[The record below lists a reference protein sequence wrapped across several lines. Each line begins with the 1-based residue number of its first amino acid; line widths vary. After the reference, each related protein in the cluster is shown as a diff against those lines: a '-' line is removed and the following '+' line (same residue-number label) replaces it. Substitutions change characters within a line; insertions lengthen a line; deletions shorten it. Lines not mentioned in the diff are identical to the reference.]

1 MNCPTDMSDTSR
13 KNGGATNGTGRFW
26 VKWSDPRALT
36 ALGVMLIALCCVAA
50 VIALWANNA
59 AQPVAIIRPAPG
71 AALEIGKLG
80 DSEGTSAPGAQVKLY
95 EGSLLL
101 GEARADSSGRWNF
114 PLPSTLGAG
123 GHTLRA
129 DALDAANRLTSATVA
144 WTLVDP
150 SAVARATETRPAPP
164 ASTIPPTAPPATPA
178 LFAPSFGVL
187 PGVYPPANPLK
198 EAPAGIKGAAYEA
211 VNELAGTAGP
221 FAKVRLFD
229 GDRVIGDTTADAK
242 GNWSIKIATPFA
254 LGPHSITAAAVDG
267 AAVGPR
273 SAAQAFTLVPVQIA
287 VVVPTS
293 LPEPTKAI
301 TPTRAVTAA
310 VAAPAATVAPTKAPE
325 STVAAPAT
333 GAPTTA
339 VPTSAP
345 AAAPTATVAA
355 IKASEATRAAPTAVP
370 TVAATKAPEA
380 TNAPPTAAPTKAIAP
395 TQAAATVAA
404 TAAATRAPA
413 AATTAT
419 AVPTRPL
426 EATKV
431 VAQAA
436 TAASTQTAEATK
448 VVAQVATAAPSK
460 TAEATK
466 VVAQV
471 ATAAPSKAPE
481 VTPTPRVLLGVTGT
495 ESEPGSSLPIVIGAA
510 AVLTL
515 AAMALA
521 RRRIR

>member
-1 MNCPTDMSDTSR
+1 MNCPTEMSDTSR
-13 KNGGATNGTGRFW
+13 KNGAATNGTGRFW

-95 EGSLLL
+95 DGSLVL

-144 WTLVDP
+144 WTIVDP

-164 ASTIPPTAPPATPA
+164 PSSVPPTALPATPA

-187 PGVYPPANPLK
+187 PGVFPPANPLR
-198 EAPAGIKGAAYEA
+198 EAPAGVKGAAYEA

-273 SAAQAFTLVPVQIA
+273 SAAQAFTLVPAQIA
-287 VVVPTS
+287 VVVPTA

-301 TPTRAVTAA
+301 TPTRAVTTA

-325 STVAAPAT
+325 STVAVPTT
-333 GAPTTA
+333 GAPTK
-339 VPTSAP
+339 
-345 AAAPTATVAA
+345 AAPTAAPAA
-355 IKASEATRAAPTAVP
+355 TIAATRAAPTAAP
-370 TVAATKAPEA
+370 AATIAAPTAATTATAAAIRAPDA
-380 TNAPPTAAPTKAIAP
+380 TNAPPTAAPTAAV
-395 TQAAATVAA
+395 AATVAA
-404 TAAATRAPA
+404 PTAAPTAAIAATKTVPTASPTVVPTATATATATATVIATRTPAAA
-413 AATTAT
+413 AATTA
-419 AVPTRPL
+419 PTKPAA
-426 EATKV
+426 ATKV

-436 TAASTQTAEATK
+436 TAAPT
-448 VVAQVATAAPSK
+448 
-460 TAEATK
+460 
-466 VVAQV
+466 
-471 ATAAPSKAPE
+471 KAPE

-495 ESEPGSSLPIVIGAA
+495 ESEPGSSLPIVIGSA
-510 AVLTL
+510 AVLAL